1 MEYFPEDDPT
11 LAGISV
17 DSYISRRIFSRTVA
31 KDALQ
36 QLTVNDY
43 GRLNNVKDMIFNTG
57 SLSYAK
63 GLAQATEGIIADVW

>member
-1 MEYFPEDDPT
+1 M
-11 LAGISV
+11 
-17 DSYISRRIFSRTVA
+17 FSRTVA

-43 GRLNNVKDMIFNTG
+43 GKLNSVKGMVFNTG

-63 GLAQATEGIIADVW
+63 GLAQATESIIGDVWGIIKMYDS